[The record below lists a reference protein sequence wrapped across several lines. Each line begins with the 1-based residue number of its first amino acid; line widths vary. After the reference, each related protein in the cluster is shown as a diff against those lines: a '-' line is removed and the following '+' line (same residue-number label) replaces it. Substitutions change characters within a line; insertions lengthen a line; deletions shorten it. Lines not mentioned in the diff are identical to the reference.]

1 MGPGLLFTFCL
12 VALLLVI
19 NALRSPKP
27 PEHRLPPLWLPAML
41 ASEAAGVWLVTTP
54 AVVALVLAGGVGSS
68 PVGFAGAALGVAAT
82 LGQAEVWRRSRMA
95 RRLLPPPV
103 DLPKSRVARALSLP
117 AGISPGV
124 VLATHTY
131 AENPHGIGQLDLDL
145 YLPGDA
151 VGPLPVVVYLHGGG
165 WRGGSRSRTGRV
177 ALQHL
182 AERGWAVAAIDYPLS
197 PAATFPEH
205 LAGLDLAMSWL
216 GSRDGLSATRVVMGG
231 SAGAHLAAVAALTR
245 EDIDGMVGLYGIY
258 DLLNR
263 NRIRVDWPLIPR
275 HVMKVDRVSD
285 PEAYRRASPL
295 DLVHP
300 GAPPTLIIHGSQ
312 DSLVPPQEGR
322 QFAEALTTA
331 GAKAEYLEVP
341 WAQHAFD
348 VLAGGRSRSV
358 AGYIA
363 TWLETEVLAPP
374 EMEADIVAEL

>member
-1 MGPGLLFTFCL
+1 MGSGLFFTFCL
-12 VALLLVI
+12 VALLLVF

-41 ASEAAGVWLVTTP
+41 TSEAAGVWLVTTP
-54 AVVALVLAGGVGSS
+54 AVVVVALVGGVASS
-68 PVGFAGAALGVAAT
+68 PVGFAGAVLGVTAT

-103 DLPKSRVARALSLP
+103 DLPKSRVAMALSLP
-117 AGISPGV
+117 FGMPPEV
-124 VLATHTY
+124 VRSTHRY
-131 AENPHGIGQLDLDL
+131 SENPHGSGHLDLDL
-145 YLPGDA
+145 YLPRDA
-151 VGPLPVVVYLHGGG
+151 AGPLPLAIYLHGGG
-165 WRGGSRSRTGRV
+165 WRGGRRSRTGRV

-182 AERGWAVAAIDYPLS
+182 ARRGWAVAAIDYPLS

-216 GSRDGLSATRVVMGG
+216 GGRDGFSATRVVMGG
-231 SAGAHLAAVAALTR
+231 SSGAHLAAVASLTR
-245 EDIDGMVGLYGIY
+245 DDIDGMVGLYGIY

-263 NRIRVDWPLIPR
+263 NRIRVDWPLIPK
-275 HVMKVDRVSD
+275 HVMKSDRLSD

-300 GAPPTLIIHGSQ
+300 AAPPTLIIHGSH
-312 DSLVPPQEGR
+312 DSLVPPEEGR
-322 QFAEALTTA
+322 QFAEALTA
-331 GAKAEYLEVP
+331 VGAKAGFLEVP

-348 VLAGGRSRSV
+348 VLAGSRARSV

-374 EMEADIVAEL
+374 DLESDLVVEL